1 MKVCHLFYQKK
12 KYGGSESYV
21 ELLEKYS
28 KHIHKREYVNKKYP
42 YLPSILDTLL
52 GFRDLARR
60 VVSSGKYDIIHS
72 HFFIPA
78 YYVQKFGG
86 KSVITSHCLLSEEY
100 KSAIHDAPDL
110 ISKIDMFLSWK
121 ICVLLE
127 KYMYPKLK
135 NLLVLSKFHAEEL
148 KKLKTFPKI
157 LYPPIDIKQFRT
169 NKNKKM
175 LRKKLGIPNKFT
187 LLFLARPTYLKGL
200 HVLIKCINLIKDLN
214 FQLII
219 VGESYQIQKNTL
231 CYLPCVRSSKIF
243 KKGNFFFRMKVDPSR
258 IIIIKEKKHEEIQE
272 YFKASDV
279 LICPSLYE
287 AFGFVNMEA
296 MASKIPVIASK
307 VGGIPEI
314 VRDRYNGLLF
324 NPGDAKD
331 LAKKISIFLKSLK
344 MRKRLSQNAYDFI
357 KRYNFPKHINYL
369 DKFYL
374 KIYEKN

>member
-100 KSAIHDAPDL
+100 KLAIHDAPDL

-135 NLLVLSKFHAEEL
+135 NLLVLSKFHAKEL
-148 KKLKTFPKI
+148 KKLKTSPKI

-169 NKNKKM
+169 NKNKK
-175 LRKKLGIPNKFT
+175 
-187 LLFLARPTYLKGL
+187 
-200 HVLIKCINLIKDLN
+200 C
-214 FQLII
+214 
-219 VGESYQIQKNTL
+219 
-231 CYLPCVRSSKIF
+231 
-243 KKGNFFFRMKVDPSR
+243 
-258 IIIIKEKKHEEIQE
+258 
-272 YFKASDV
+272 
-279 LICPSLYE
+279 
-287 AFGFVNMEA
+287 
-296 MASKIPVIASK
+296 
-307 VGGIPEI
+307 
-314 VRDRYNGLLF
+314 
-324 NPGDAKD
+324 
-331 LAKKISIFLKSLK
+331 
-344 MRKRLSQNAYDFI
+344 
-357 KRYNFPKHINYL
+357 
-369 DKFYL
+369 
-374 KIYEKN
+374 